1 MTGSG
6 TRERVTS
13 EAVLD
18 TALTLFAE
26 RGYHGTALS
35 QIAEALQ
42 VRTPSLYNHMRAK
55 HHLLLTIVERTV
67 TSVLDDFHSATA
79 DRTDP
84 LDRLYHATLVYARR
98 HATHRREAIVVNRDT
113 TSLDE
118 PHRTR
123 MQEHRRAHEHALR
136 AIITQGVESGQ
147 FRITSP
153 ALGSF
158 AIREMCVS
166 IARWFHDDG
175 PIGPDQVAREYSEYA
190 LTIVGVGLT

>member
-1 MTGSG
+1 VTAGG
-6 TRERVTS
+6 IRETVTS

-18 TALTLFAE
+18 AALTLFAE

-35 QIAEALQ
+35 QIAETLR

-55 HHLLLTIVERTV
+55 HDLLLTIVEGTV
-67 TSVLDDFHSATA
+67 TAVLEDFHRATA
-79 DRTDP
+79 GRTDP
-84 LDRLYHATLVYARR
+84 VDRLYRATLVYARR

-113 TSLDE
+113 TSLNE

-136 AIITQGVESGQ
+136 TIITEGVDAGR
-147 FRITSP
+147 FHIASP

-166 IARWFHDDG
+166 IARWFRDDG
-175 PIGPDQVAREYSEYA
+175 PIGPDRVAREYTEFA
-190 LTIVGVGLT
+190 LNIVGVSLA